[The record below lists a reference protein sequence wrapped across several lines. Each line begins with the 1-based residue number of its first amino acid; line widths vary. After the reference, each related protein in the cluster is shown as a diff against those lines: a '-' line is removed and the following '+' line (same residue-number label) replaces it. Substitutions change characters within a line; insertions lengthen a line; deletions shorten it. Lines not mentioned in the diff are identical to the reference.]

1 MNMNTAPLGMHIFS
15 ALSLALLI
23 AGTANAHHKPDAS
36 GGVEHRDKFGYAL
49 QGAPSC
55 AINRGA
61 TATTIRQQVR
71 QCAGAPSAESARSA
85 PIHLAKPLSGS
96 PYRSD
101 KTDRYSF

>member
-1 MNMNTAPLGMHIFS
+1 MNMNTAPQRIHTFS

-23 AGTANAHHKPDAS
+23 AGTANAHHKLDAS
-36 GGVEHRDKFGYAL
+36 GDGEHRDKFGYAL

-55 AINRGA
+55 VIDRGA
-61 TATTIRQQVR
+61 TAITIRQQVR
-71 QCAGAPSAESARSA
+71 QCAGAPSSDSAIPS
-85 PIHLAKPLSGS
+85 PIHLVKPLSGS

>member
-1 MNMNTAPLGMHIFS
+1 MNMNTAPQGMHIFS

-23 AGTANAHHKPDAS
+23 ASTADAHHKPDAS
-36 GGVEHRDKFGYAL
+36 GGGEHRDKFGYAL

-61 TATTIRQQVR
+61 TAITIHQQVR
-71 QCAGAPSAESARSA
+71 QCAGAPSSDSATPS